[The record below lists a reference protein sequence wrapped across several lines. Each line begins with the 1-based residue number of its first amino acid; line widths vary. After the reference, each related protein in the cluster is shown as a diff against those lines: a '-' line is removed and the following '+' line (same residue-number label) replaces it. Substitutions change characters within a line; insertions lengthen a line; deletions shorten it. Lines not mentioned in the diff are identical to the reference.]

1 MTQGC
6 LLSLLLVNIVLEFLD
21 RAIRQEQEVN
31 GIQIGKKKSNY
42 PYLQMT

>member
-1 MTQGC
+1 
-6 LLSLLLVNIVLEFLD
+6 LEILAK
-21 RAIRQEQEVN
+21 AIRQEEELK